1 VRSIVRSG
9 EGGLARYTPG
19 PGADMSELVCD
30 LCSRAVERSAERCAC
45 GAKIDWLRSAPA
57 ALRAKL
63 GRGVMGA
70 AVVGTMTSA
79 CAACQAVIES
89 DCAAII
95 LRDAGPPDAA
105 LDAGPDMDA
114 HVSPIPDAGWGG
126 DCGLDAYR
134 RADANDDVG
143 SDAR

>member
-1 VRSIVRSG
+1 
-9 EGGLARYTPG
+9 
-19 PGADMSELVCD
+19 MSELVCD
-30 LCSRAVERSAERCAC
+30 LCSRLVARSAERCAC

-63 GRGVMGA
+63 GRGVLGA

-79 CAACQAVIES
+79 CGA
-89 DCAAII
+89 CAATF
-95 LRDAGPPDAA
+95 DVGPEIDTSQ
-105 LDAGPDMDA
+105 LDAGHLDAGRDMDA
-114 HVSPIPDAGWGG
+114 HVSPIPDSGFGG

-143 SDAR
+143 ADANDDVGTDAH